1 MTGGAEMSG
10 GPRRRHRTVRARFW
24 VELGL
29 AVAAALL
36 AVVTLIWHDWIEIL
50 FEVEPDGG
58 SGELEWMLTAGLA
71 VLAVGFAVAAR
82 LEFRRAAAGEA
93 AA

>member
-1 MTGGAEMSG
+1 MSS
-10 GPRRRHRTVRARFW
+10 GPRRARVRTRFW

-29 AVAAALL
+29 ALFAAVL
-36 AVVTLIWHDWIEIL
+36 AVVTLIRHDWIEMF

-58 SGELEWMLTAGLA
+58 SGELEWALTAGLA

-82 LEFRRAAAGEA
+82 LELRRAAANGA
-93 AA
+93 TA